1 MTTRHKLII
10 ACLLGIIAVQLAPAL
25 PVAWPNFIT
34 ITAPVA
40 TKATYVYE
48 QRAGSVPSPVLA
60 ALDKLNRSGITASP
74 VDQHVTSG
82 KGPVPVQF
90 VVAFEEAKKAGIPC
104 LVVEYSTGPPK
115 VVKAPTTAE
124 QVLEAVGQSL

>member
-25 PVAWPNFIT
+25 PVAWPSFIT

-48 QRAGSVPSPVLA
+48 QRAGSVPSGVSA
-60 ALDKLNRSGITASP
+60 AIDKLNRIGIVASQI
-74 VDQHVTSG
+74 DQNVLNDKESI
-82 KGPVPVQF
+82 PAQY
-90 VVAFEEAKKAGIPC
+90 VVAMAEAKKAGIPC

-124 QVLEAVGQSL
+124 QVLEACR

>member
-1 MTTRHKLII
+1 MTHRQLSLIVG
-10 ACLLGIIAVQLAPAL
+10 LLLLVGVFAPQT
-25 PVAWPNFIT
+25 PVAWLPWPSFIT

-48 QRAGSVPSPVLA
+48 QRQGSVPSAVLS
-60 ALDKLNRSGITASP
+60 ALNTLNRSGVVATP
-74 VDQHVTSG
+74 VDQHVLG
-82 KGPVPVQF
+82 GGDAIPAQY
-90 VVAFEEAKKAGIPC
+90 VVAMEEAKKAGIPC

-124 QVLEAVGQSL
+124 QVLEAAK